1 MGLQDF
7 GVGGRAGAA
16 ELGGISGAAADGSDF
31 GFPLRDA
38 LEPAGQSLEG
48 RAVYGSDEAGE
59 AETRRCVCAGAG
71 GGRLHGECAAGG
83 FDAAGCAAYV
93 RARRRA
99 IGGGTRRAAAAD
111 RATPVRV
118 EEREVGSRVYATG
131 SRPAGILGAQWLSR
145 VRRPMEGAKIFGK
158 VEVDCWGPIEELIRL
173 LLTR

>member
-7 GVGGRAGAA
+7 GAGGRAGAA
-16 ELGGISGAAADGSDF
+16 ELGGISGAAADGSNV
-31 GFPLRDA
+31 GFSLRDA
-38 LEPAGQSLEG
+38 LEPAGQPLEG
-48 RAVYGSDEAGE
+48 RAVYGGDEVGE

-71 GGRLHGECAAGG
+71 GRGLHGECAAGG
-83 FDAAGCAAYV
+83 FDAAGCAVYV

-145 VRRPMEGAKIFGK
+145 VRRPMGRAAVLGK
-158 VEVDCWGPIEELIRL
+158 LGR
-173 LLTR
+173 